1 MNTVGRHTTIK
12 CLYLQNTIVLPLSD
26 QFFTGNEDGNQDGN
40 EDGIGIAVNKL
51 IGEGVN
57 EGVKKEIIELE
68 AILLIREGL
77 KVPGIG
83 VQSPI
88 KVVMRWL
95 DVLYNNLLRK
105 PIMEVA
111 RHAFAF
117 NLQKILER
125 LFSEIHSFIKFYV
138 DNQSF
143 KYF

>member
-1 MNTVGRHTTIK
+1 MNTAGHRTTEK

-26 QFFTGNEDGNQDGN
+26 QFFTGNEDGNQDGI
-40 EDGIGIAVNKL
+40 EEGIAIAINKL
-51 IGEGVN
+51 IDEGVN
-57 EGVKKEIIELE
+57 EGVKKEIIELV
-68 AILLIREGL
+68 AVLMNSEGL

-95 DVLYNNLLRK
+95 NVQYNNLLRK

-117 NLQKILER
+117 YLQKIQER
-125 LFSEIHSFIKFYV
+125 
-138 DNQSF
+138 
-143 KYF
+143 